1 VSVDVAVVGATGAV
15 GRTMLQILIERD
27 FPIDRLRLMAS
38 ARSAGR
44 KVDTPWGEIELEDL
58 ELADPSGI
66 DIALF
71 SAGGDRS
78 RGHAPRFADSGV
90 VVVDNSSA
98 FRMEADVPLVVA
110 NVNDHALADR
120 PRGIIAN
127 PNCTTMALMMAIGP
141 LHRAAG
147 LTSMVATSYQ
157 SVSGS
162 GQQGMDELLRQ
173 TRELLA
179 APEALQFGGWEDP
192 GGDLYQRPIGFNVLP
207 YAGTETEQGYT
218 DEEWKLVN
226 ETRKILGTPDARVE
240 PTCVRVP
247 VMVGHGIAATARF
260 SRPLGRREALDLL
273 EAAPGVQVWTDTTP
287 TPLDAAG
294 VDDVLVGRVRDTVGE
309 PGGISLWAVGDNLR
323 KGAALNT
330 IEIAERLI
338 AGSSSL
344 SASA

>member
-1 VSVDVAVVGATGAV
+1 MTANIAIVGATGAV
-15 GRTMLQILIERD
+15 GRTMLQILGERD
-27 FPIDRLRLMAS
+27 FPVAELRLMAS
-38 ARSAGR
+38 ARSAGT
-44 KVDTPWGEIELEDL
+44 KVETPWGAIEIEDL
-58 ELADPSGI
+58 DEADPAGI

-78 RGHAPRFADSGV
+78 RQHAPRFAEAGV

-98 FRMEADVPLVVA
+98 FRMEPDVPLVVA
-110 NVNDHALADR
+110 NVNDDALADR

-141 LHRAAG
+141 LHREAG

-162 GQQGMDELLRQ
+162 GKQGMDELLRQ
-173 TRELLA
+173 TRQLIES
-179 APEALQFGGWEDP
+179 PESLQYGGWEDP
-192 GGDLYQRPIGFNVLP
+192 GGSLYQRPIGFNVLP
-207 YAGTETEQGYT
+207 YAGTEKEQGYT

-226 ETRKILGTPDARVE
+226 ETRKILGAPGVAVE

-260 SRPLGRREALDLL
+260 DRPLDRIEAVEIL
-273 EAAPGVQVWTDTTP
+273 ARAPGVQVWHDTTP
-287 TPLDAAG
+287 TPLDSAG
-294 VDDVLVGRVRDTVGE
+294 IDDVLVGRVRDTVGA
-309 PGGISLWAVGDNLR
+309 PGGINLWVVGDNLR

-330 IEIAERLI
+330 IEIAERVM
-338 AGSSSL
+338 ASL
-344 SASA
+344 G

>member
-1 VSVDVAVVGATGAV
+1 MTNNVAIVGATGAV
-15 GRTMLQILIERD
+15 GRTMLQILVERD
-27 FPIDRLRLMAS
+27 FPVGELRLMAS

-44 KVDTPWGEIELEDL
+44 KIETPWGEVEVEDL
-58 ELADPSGI
+58 DEADPTGI
-66 DIALF
+66 GIALF

-78 RGHAPRFADSGV
+78 RRHAPRFADSGA

-98 FRMEADVPLVVA
+98 FRMEPDVPLVVA
-110 NVNDHALADR
+110 NVNDSDVHRR

-127 PNCTTMALMMAIGP
+127 PNCTTMALLMAIGP

-162 GQQGMDELLRQ
+162 GQRGMDELLRQ
-173 TRELLA
+173 TSELVSNPQALA
-179 APEALQFGGWEDP
+179 LGGWEDP
-192 GGDLYQRPIGFNVLP
+192 GGDLYQRPIGFNVLA
-207 YAGTETEQGYT
+207 YAGSETDQGYT

-226 ETRKILGTPDARVE
+226 ETRKILGAPEVLVE

-260 SRPLGRREALDLL
+260 TRPLDRIEAIEILA
-273 EAAPGVQVWTDTTP
+273 AAPGVQVWQETTP
-287 TPLDAAG
+287 TPLDSAG
-294 VDDVLVGRVRDTVGE
+294 IDDVLVGRVRDTVGE
-309 PGGISLWAVGDNLR
+309 PGGINLWVVGDNLR

-330 IEIAERLI
+330 IEIAELVA
-338 AGSSSL
+338 AG
-344 SASA
+344 